1 MNEMSG
7 DLPSPLLIT
16 KNFVATS
23 GENKIRPSHAKTTRS
38 LKRREFS
45 LQEAGRALA
54 IGPHPSI
61 HSNPFLVRSSN
72 DASGD

>member
-23 GENKIRPSHAKTTRS
+23 GEE
-38 LKRREFS
+38 EFHHKKKE
-45 LQEAGRALA
+45 LGA
-54 IGPHPSI
+54 
-61 HSNPFLVRSSN
+61 
-72 DASGD
+72 

>member
-23 GENKIRPSHAKTTRS
+23 GEEK
-38 LKRREFS
+38 LD
-45 LQEAGRALA
+45 
-54 IGPHPSI
+54 HPTQKQ
-61 HSNPFLVRSSN
+61 LG
-72 DASGD
+72 A